1 MREDLTLPV
10 PAAKP
15 ADPVRVGHTSPL
27 IVTKI
32 RVPRRRHDMLP
43 RRRLVNFIHLHLDR
57 KLILISAPA
66 GYGKTSLLTDFAHDT
81 DLPVCWYS
89 LDRFDQDLHVFLE
102 HFIAAIA
109 ARFPAFGERSRTFL
123 ADLKDPSRSLYP
135 IVAILVQEIY
145 DTIPEYFVLVLDD
158 HHAVE
163 VQEAINEFLDLFV
176 TYVDENC
183 HLILA
188 SRTLPALP
196 NLSLLVSRRQAAG
209 LSIDELRF
217 TPQEIRALAQQN
229 YNRQLTADQAA
240 KLAQQTGGWITGL
253 LLTAV
258 SQWRPEEEEIPL
270 QGKINVGIYDYLS
283 RQVLAQQPTRLRE
296 FLLAS
301 SVLDE
306 LSPDLCSSLLQDN
319 QTHPENLLRQ
329 LRARNLFV
337 IEFEG
342 DDGRLR
348 YHDLFRDFLRSNL
361 RRQDEALFH
370 RLNRQAADMYAA
382 RGEWERAITRYL
394 DLNDYEA
401 AADLIEQCANQMYEA
416 GRKDTLAHWI
426 DSLPDKALAE
436 RPHFLVHRGKIHSDR
451 SEHASALRLYD
462 QAGKAFTEIGDTPW
476 AAFALAMKAN
486 TLRFQGRYT
495 DAMARSGEALALIE
509 LHAPSANQV
518 TDREKAT
525 LALAHKNI
533 GLCQLRMGR
542 LSKSREALG
551 AALGLYRDLDTP
563 HDIGSVYHDLGVGYE
578 MAGDLDRAVEHYQ
591 AALRR
596 WEQLGNLGPWANT
609 LNSLGVIYH
618 LLGRYDDAL
627 DTLTDALAKVQQA
640 ADFRVEAATL
650 ASLGDLH
657 RDLGAYEQARRSYT
671 DSLEAANK
679 AGGGFIV
686 TYALDALGNTH
697 RLRGDRSQARKLL
710 VGALDRAEEH
720 GSSYE
725 LGLCRTSLGILA
737 GDEGDLTTALE
748 HLDQAVELFGE
759 GGFERDL
766 ARALFHR
773 AHVSFK
779 AGTGEESMADLHRA
793 LRLADQLGYDQFL
806 VVEGLGLLPM
816 LRHVLQHDEGGR
828 GLPDLVRRIED
839 HRAERRR
846 RPEPTVEVGPQR
858 ELKVYAL
865 GQPRVEL
872 DGESV
877 QWATAQS
884 RNLLYFLLQHPLGLR
899 KEEIGSAFWPD
910 HSPHKLDGIFR
921 STLYRLRRSLVRESV
936 VYEEGVY
943 RFNALIDHWFD
954 VAAFQELLERAER
967 TEDSAVRVN
976 ILEQALD
983 LYQGDYL
990 EGIYE
995 DWCVVERERLRES
1008 YLDAEEALASLHAR
1022 QGYLQQAIKGYQHLL
1037 EEDPYREAAHR
1048 DLMRC
1053 YYRQG
1058 DRAAAIRQ
1066 YRTCVRILLQDLGLS
1081 PSMETEKLYL
1091 EVIE

>member
-1 MREDLTLPV
+1 
-10 PAAKP
+10 
-15 ADPVRVGHTSPL
+15 
-27 IVTKI
+27 
-32 RVPRRRHDMLP
+32 
-43 RRRLVNFIHLHLDR
+43 
-57 KLILISAPA
+57 
-66 GYGKTSLLTDFAHDT
+66 
-81 DLPVCWYS
+81 
-89 LDRFDQDLHVFLE
+89 
-102 HFIAAIA
+102 
-109 ARFPAFGERSRTFL
+109 
-123 ADLKDPSRSLYP
+123 
-135 IVAILVQEIY
+135 
-145 DTIPEYFVLVLDD
+145 
-158 HHAVE
+158 
-163 VQEAINEFLDLFV
+163 
-176 TYVDENC
+176 
-183 HLILA
+183 
-188 SRTLPALP
+188 
-196 NLSLLVSRRQAAG
+196 
-209 LSIDELRF
+209 
-217 TPQEIRALAQQN
+217 
-229 YNRQLTADQAA
+229 
-240 KLAQQTGGWITGL
+240 
-253 LLTAV
+253 
-258 SQWRPEEEEIPL
+258 
-270 QGKINVGIYDYLS
+270 
-283 RQVLAQQPTRLRE
+283 
-296 FLLAS
+296 
-301 SVLDE
+301 
-306 LSPDLCSSLLQDN
+306 
-319 QTHPENLLRQ
+319 
-329 LRARNLFV
+329 V

-348 YHDLFRDFLRSNL
+348 YHDLFRDFLRSSL
-361 RRQDEALFH
+361 RRQDDGLFQ

-394 DLNDYEA
+394 DLQDYKA

-426 DSLPDKALAE
+426 DSLPDEVLTA
-436 RPHFLVHRGKIHSDR
+436 RPHFVVHRGKIHSDR
-451 SEHASALRLYD
+451 SEHASALRLYE
-462 QAGKAFTEIGDTPW
+462 QAGKAFNKTGDTPW

-495 DAMARSGEALALIE
+495 DAMARSEEALALIE
-509 LHAPSANQV
+509 LHAPSESQV

-533 GLCQLRMGR
+533 GLCQLRLGR
-542 LSKSREALG
+542 LSKSREALQ
-551 AALGLYRDLDTP
+551 AALRLYMDLDTP
-563 HDIGSVYHDLGVGYE
+563 HDVGSVYHDLGVGYE
-578 MAGDLDRAVEHYQ
+578 LAGDLDRAVEHYQ

-596 WEQLGNLGPWANT
+596 WEQLGNLSPWANT

-618 LLGRYDDAL
+618 LLGRYDDGL
-627 DTLTDALAKVQQA
+627 HTLTDALAKAQQA

-657 RDLGAYEQARRSYT
+657 RDLGAYEQARRAYT

-737 GDEGDLTTALE
+737 GDEGDLTAATE
-748 HLDQAVELFGE
+748 HLDQAVELFGA

-773 AHVSFK
+773 AHVSFR
-779 AGTGEESMADLHRA
+779 ADDRERSMADLDRV
-793 LRLADQLGYDQFL
+793 LSLADQLGYDQFL
-806 VVEGLGLLPM
+806 VVEGLGLLSM
-816 LRHVLQHDEGGR
+816 LHYAVQHDEGGSS
-828 GLPDLVRRIED
+828 LPDLVQRIER
-839 HRAERRR
+839 HRAERRK
-846 RPEPTVEVGPQR
+846 RPEPAVEDEPQR
-858 ELKVYAL
+858 ELRVYAL

-884 RNLLYFLLQHPLGLR
+884 RNLLFFLLQHPLALR
-899 KEEIGSAFWPD
+899 KEEIGGAFWPD

-921 STLYRLRRSLVRESV
+921 STLYRLRRSLFRESII
-936 VYEEGVY
+936 YEDGVY
-943 RFNALIDHWFD
+943 RFNTAIAHWFD
-954 VAAFQELLERAER
+954 VAALQELLDQAEG
-967 TEDSAVRVN
+967 TEDPAVRIN
-976 ILEQALD
+976 LLEQALD

-1008 YLDAEEALASLHAR
+1008 YLDAVEPLAGLHAQ
-1022 QGYLQQAIKGYQHLL
+1022 QGYLHQAIKGYQHLL

-1081 PSMETEKLYL
+1081 PSIETEKLYL